1 MNMSRS
7 KIVAILTGFISV
19 LICILY
25 LLLITIFDFRS
36 FLNDHIV
43 NLSENMA
50 IVWLEIDYHPLPL
63 ISQLLL

>member
-7 KIVAILTGFISV
+7 KIVAILAGFISV

-36 FLNDHIV
+36 FLNEHIV

-50 IVWLEIDYHPLPL
+50 IVWLEIDYPP
-63 ISQLLL
+63 